1 MMSGVIP
8 GKSTFYQKK
17 RIVGQSIF
25 FILKEEQRT
34 KSHGAWQTSIYLF
47 NQLRLKNYKSHS
59 IKT

>member
-8 GKSTFYQKK
+8 GKGTFYQKK

-47 NQLRLKNYKSHS
+47 NQLR
-59 IKT
+59 